1 MHVYF
6 IRISFTSFFLQIEF
20 STQPMVGPYN
30 NAATAAVR
38 AFSILSDERI
48 RAGEMR
54 LCRMPTNLTEQANQ
68 EIERQAEI
76 DRKLAGMRR
85 IDY

>member
-48 RAGEMR
+48 RAGEIAVVSHAHQ
-54 LCRMPTNLTEQANQ
+54 LTEQANQ